1 MEDVFFS
8 VFMCVYNHTEL
19 LQQAIN
25 SVLQQSE
32 PSFEL
37 LILDNS
43 DHNREK
49 SWQLLTENS
58 KQDLRIRIFQSGE
71 NVGWAKG
78 ASILLEKAQGK
89 YMTFLAAD
97 DFLLPEA
104 LAEVKKAAKECN
116 PDVVWIGN
124 KFYRYEAETADD
136 LSQTIQN
143 QENLIDFYQEIGTAI
158 PQKQILLQGPQAEN
172 IKYVMEHV
180 FYNAFFHFEKIEFLR
195 EKGIDFFDSGYG
207 DCAGMTRV
215 LAQAKQ
221 MLILD
226 QALYGLTANTSQ
238 SRGTFYWNGEQYIFS
253 DQWHSIKE
261 AYMRED
267 RFSYHELKYC
277 AIVILKNEIG
287 NIDSLANGSKCVN
300 RLMNPVDRDFSER
313 LSQIKQILENSS
325 IQEMAQ
331 FYGRFEYEREILA
344 AVEQL
349 YDTYQE
355 YSRQMPQQIDWLG
368 KLLQAGYEIEMGKM
382 CQKYVIGAK
391 EMLNYVQALTDLDN
405 VGMFGMG
412 LFLQSANR
420 MQDNLLQENQT
431 KLEIIL
437 KAYEGWKE
445 KFIGQIWSSFG
456 KCGTLTGQSK
466 TELAFFYK
474 YVLEN

>member
-1 MEDVFFS
+1 MEEIFFS

-43 DHNREK
+43 DYNRENTWK
-49 SWQLLTENS
+49 LLVENS
-58 KQDLRIRIFQSGE
+58 NKDSRVKIFQSSE

-104 LAEVKKAAKECN
+104 LEKVKKAAEQCN
-116 PDVVWIGN
+116 PDVLWIGN
-124 KFYRYEAETADD
+124 KFYQYEAKTADQ
-136 LSQTIQN
+136 LSQTLQN
-143 QENLIDFYQEIGTAI
+143 QETVLDFYHEIGEAI
-158 PQKQILLQGPQAEN
+158 PQKQMLLKGPQVEN

-180 FYNAFFHFEKIEFLR
+180 FYNAFFHFERIEFLK
-195 EKGIDFFDSGYG
+195 EKSIDFFESGYG

-215 LAQAKQ
+215 LTQADQ

-253 DQWHSIKE
+253 DQWESIKR
-261 AYMRED
+261 AYMAEA

-277 AIVILKNEIG
+277 AMVILKNEIG
-287 NIDSLANGSKCVN
+287 NIVSLANGSKCVN
-300 RLMNPVDRDFSER
+300 RLMNPVERDFLER
-313 LSQIKQILENSS
+313 LLQIKQILENPS

-349 YDTYQE
+349 YNTYQE
-355 YSRQMPQQIDWLG
+355 FSGEILQQTGWLG
-368 KLLQAGYEIEMGKM
+368 EILQAGYDFVAGKI
-382 CQKYVIGAK
+382 CRKYVIGAK
-391 EMLNYVQALTDLDN
+391 EMENYVRALTDVDN
-405 VGMFGMG
+405 VSMFGMG
-412 LFLQSANR
+412 LFLQSANSLE
-420 MQDNLLQENQT
+420 DTLLLENQAF
-431 KLEIIL
+431 LEKVL
-437 KAYEGWKE
+437 KAYDGWKQQ
-445 KFIGQIWSSFG
+445 FIGHIWNSFG
-456 KCGTLTGQSK
+456 RGGTLTGQSK

-474 YVLEN
+474 YILEN

>member
-1 MEDVFFS
+1 MEDIFFS

-25 SVLQQSE
+25 SVLRQSE

-43 DHNREK
+43 DHNKENTWK
-49 SWQLLTENS
+49 ILTENNI
-58 KQDLRIRIFQSGE
+58 KDLRVKIFQSSE

-104 LAEVKKAAKECN
+104 LEKVKKAAEQCN
-116 PDVVWIGN
+116 PDVLWIGN
-124 KFYRYEAETADD
+124 KFYQYEAKTADH

-143 QENLIDFYQEIGTAI
+143 QETVLDFYHEIGEAI
-158 PQKQILLQGPQAEN
+158 PRKQILLQEPQAEN
-172 IKYVMEHV
+172 IKYVMENV
-180 FYNAFFHFEKIEFLR
+180 FYNAFFHYERIEFLR
-195 EKGIDFFDSGYG
+195 EKGIDFFESGYG

-215 LAQAKQ
+215 LAQAGQ

-253 DQWHSIKE
+253 DQWQSVKK
-261 AYMRED
+261 AYMEEA
-267 RFSYHELKYC
+267 RFSFHELRYC
-277 AIVILKNEIG
+277 AMAILKNEIG
-287 NIDSLANGSKCVN
+287 NIVSLANGSKCVN
-300 RLMNPVDRDFSER
+300 RFMNPVERDFSER
-313 LSQIKQILENSS
+313 LSQIKQILENPS

-349 YDTYQE
+349 YNTYQE
-355 YSRQMPQQIDWLG
+355 FSGEILQQTGWLG
-368 KLLQAGYEIEMGKM
+368 EILQAGYDFVAGKI

-391 EMLNYVQALTDLDN
+391 EMENYVRALTDVDN
-405 VGMFGMG
+405 VSMFGMG
-412 LFLQSANR
+412 LFLQSANS
-420 MQDNLLQENQT
+420 MEDTLLLENQAF
-431 KLEIIL
+431 LEKVL
-437 KAYEGWKE
+437 KAYDGWKQQ
-445 KFIGQIWSSFG
+445 FIGHIWNSFG
-456 KCGTLTGQSK
+456 RGGTLTGQSK